1 MPTHVKMV
9 EVWRGKTVE
18 SLHMGVAAIANSRG
32 EIIESWGDINESF
45 FPRSALKPIQAI
57 ALVETGAYASSRL
70 GLRHLALACGSHNAE
85 PFHTELALE
94 WLMRL
99 GLSQDSLACGP
110 DLPCNENRVPHLF
123 HMAIWRQKINHNCSG
138 KHLGFLTVSKHC
150 DWPLDG
156 YADIDHPAQ
165 KLYLDSLSDLATMD
179 SRLLNFS
186 VDGCCLPAP
195 ALPIGDFAK
204 MMARF
209 SAQQAGSPKRRAAI
223 GLIHQA
229 MLQHPEYLSGT
240 NQPNVILGRVTQGRI
255 IMKIGA
261 EGFLTAFMPKQGIA
275 VALKIIDGTARGRVP
290 ALIAI
295 LLKAGLISMDE
306 HKQLSAL
313 ATPTVTN
320 SVGTVVGHLQPCL

>member
-1 MPTHVKMV
+1 MV

-18 SLHMGVAAIANSRG
+18 SLHMGVAAVANAKG
-32 EIIESWGDINESF
+32 EIIDSWGEINESF

-57 ALVETGAYASSRL
+57 ALVETGAYASCRL
-70 GLRHLALACGSHNAE
+70 GLQHLALACGSHNAE
-85 PFHTELALE
+85 PFHTELALA

-110 DLPCNENRVPHLF
+110 DLPCVENRAPHLF
-123 HMAIWRQKINHNCSG
+123 HMAIRRQKINHNCSG

-150 DWPLDG
+150 NWPLHG
-156 YADIDHPAQ
+156 YHDMDHPAQ
-165 KLYLDSLSDLATMD
+165 NLYLDSLSDLANMD
-179 SRLLNFS
+179 SRLLDFS

-195 ALPIGDFAK
+195 ALPIADFAK

-209 SAQQAGSPKRRAAI
+209 SVQQAASPKRRAAI

-229 MLQHPEYLSGT
+229 MLQHPEYVSGT

-306 HKQLSAL
+306 HKQLSTL
-313 ATPTVTN
+313 AMPAVTN
-320 SVGTVVGHLQPCL
+320 SVGAVVGHLQACL